1 MFANRRGAN
10 AGWTRATLAVAAAA
24 AIAANL
30 GLPTAPRATWAAESD
45 TTESESTLGAAV
57 STVTEGTA
65 KAYRTVAS
73 GTAKAYNTVASG
85 TSRVFRSTK
94 ETLMPWTSSD
104 AQPAKKTVQR
114 REPPPEKGEVIVKH
128 WYEFWK
134 AEPEVPP
141 RPKTVQDFLNQPRL
155 E

>member
-1 MFANRRGAN
+1 
-10 AGWTRATLAVAAAA
+10 
-24 AIAANL
+24 
-30 GLPTAPRATWAAESD
+30 
-45 TTESESTLGAAV
+45 
-57 STVTEGTA
+57 
-65 KAYRTVAS
+65 
-73 GTAKAYNTVASG
+73 
-85 TSRVFRSTK
+85 
-94 ETLMPWTSSD
+94 MPWTSSD